1 MLRGLLP
8 VAVFLGAGALGALEV
23 PYLAGRV
30 NDLADLMTEEEEL
43 RVTSKLEGFERATGA
58 QIAVLTVPTLEG
70 EVLEEYSLRVVET
83 WGLGRAEQDDGVL
96 LLVAR
101 DDRKMRIEVGY
112 GLEGDLTDVQCGR
125 ILRNQQV
132 AGRQEKARR
141 QAGALGRVVV
151 LEAPAVD
158 LFPVDPEHHDEVGR
172 DLQKR
177 LLPVRADRLEGLQ
190 PLLGKA
196 TLVADPSS
204 DQRLVSVA
212 HIKDCLQALS
222 VLPIPLFTLKC

>member
-125 ILRNQQV
+125 ILRNV
-132 AGRQEKARR
+132 LRPAFRGGEFGRGIEEGIDAI
-141 QAGALGRVVV
+141 LGT
-151 LEAPAVD
+151 
-158 LFPVDPEHHDEVGR
+158 
-172 DLQKR
+172 
-177 LLPVRADRLEGLQ
+177 LEGREAIPEEPPQQQ
-190 PLLGKA
+190 PA
-196 TLVADPSS
+196 QWAENW
-204 DQRLVSVA
+204 R
-212 HIKDCLQALS
+212 
-222 VLPIPLFTLKC
+222 